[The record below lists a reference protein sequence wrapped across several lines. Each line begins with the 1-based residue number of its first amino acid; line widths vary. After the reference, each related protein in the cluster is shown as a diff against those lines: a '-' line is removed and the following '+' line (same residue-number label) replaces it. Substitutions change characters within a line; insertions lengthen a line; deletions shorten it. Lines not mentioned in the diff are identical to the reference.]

1 MEQSTSKL
9 IELFPDR
16 TSSRMLNLLA
26 RPVER
31 VLAIDRLNRLY
42 QSFRP
47 ATGQIIS
54 ECMLST
60 LQAGYRVSGEDLA
73 RIPASGPLVVV
84 ANHPFGGI
92 EGLVLHALLKKVRH
106 DVKLMANYLLGRVNG
121 LRDDLILVDPFG
133 GQSAA
138 RRNPAPLREAI
149 AWVKEGHALG
159 IFPSGTV
166 SHWQPRNGVIA
177 DPEWS
182 PTVAGI
188 ARRCGAAVLPVYFAG
203 SNRTLF
209 HLAGVIHPRLR
220 TALLPAELVNKS
232 NHTIEVHI
240 GNAVKPGLLER
251 ATDDRKLIRYFRFR
265 TYLLEQRTEKA
276 KARLI
281 LPLRAKLR
289 RKPGLS
295 DISPSSGPD
304 LITAEIQRLPD
315 ACLLLNSGEYR
326 VFVTPSCWIS
336 HTLREIGRLREIT
349 FRAAGEGTGKS
360 LDLDRFDRH
369 YDHLFVWHEK
379 RCEVVGAY
387 RVGRTRHI
395 VNQHGLDGLYT
406 RTLFRYDQRLMDA
419 MGPALELGR
428 SFVRPEYQRGFAP
441 LMLLWRGIGA
451 YIARHPEC
459 VNLFGPVSITN
470 AYSPNSRN
478 LMAQYLMHH
487 EFDPALSPLVRARNP
502 LKLDRDH
509 ARRAR
514 KAAWIPESLEDLDI
528 VLGETEP
535 ILKQVPVLLRQYL
548 KLGGTILGLNVDP
561 DFENALDGLIRV
573 DLRKTP
579 MSMLTRYFDEQTIQ
593 KLRAA

>member
-1 MEQSTSKL
+1 MKTSTSKL
-9 IELFPDR
+9 IELFPDGS
-16 TSSRMLNLLA
+16 SSRMLHLLA

-31 VLAIDRLNRLY
+31 ALAIDRLNRLY
-42 QSFRP
+42 QSFQP
-47 ATGQIIS
+47 AEGQIIS
-54 ECMLST
+54 DCMLSI
-60 LQAGYRVSGEDLA
+60 LQSGYMVAEDDLA

-92 EGLVLHALLKKVRH
+92 EGLVLHALLKKVRP
-106 DVKLMANYLLGRVNG
+106 DVKLMANYLLGRVDG

-188 ARRCGAAVLPVYFAG
+188 ARRGNATILPVFFAG
-203 SNRTLF
+203 SNRPLF
-209 HLAGVIHPRLR
+209 HLAGIIHPRLR

-232 NHTIEVHI
+232 NRRIEVHI
-240 GNAVKPGLLER
+240 GNPVKPDILTR
-251 ATDDRKLIRYFRFR
+251 ATDDRKLIRYLRFR
-265 TYLLEQRTEKA
+265 TYLLEHRTR
-276 KARLI
+276 KARHRFL
-281 LPLRAKLR
+281 LPLGSMR
-289 RKPGLS
+289 RKKSGPS
-295 DISPSSGPD
+295 EVSPSSGPD
-304 LITAEIQRLPD
+304 LIHAEIQRLPD
-315 ACLLLNSGEYR
+315 SNLLLSSGDYR
-326 VFVTPSCWIS
+326 VYASPSCRIN
-336 HTLREIGRLREIT
+336 HALREIGRLREIT
-349 FRAAGEGTGKS
+349 FRAAGEGTGNA
-360 LDLDRFDRH
+360 LDLDRFDGH

-379 RCEVVGAY
+379 RREIVGAY

-395 VNQHGLDGLYT
+395 TNHHGLDGLYT
-406 RTLFRYDQRLMDA
+406 RTLFRYDHRLLQA

-470 AYSPNSRN
+470 AYASCSRN

-487 EFDPALSPLVRARNP
+487 EFDPALSHLVRPRNP
-502 LKLDRDH
+502 LRMDRAH
-509 ARRAR
+509 ALRER

-548 KLGGTILGLNVDP
+548 KLGGTLLGLNVDP

-579 MSMLTRYFDEQTIQ
+579 MAMLARYFDEQTIQ